1 MIYVSMSLSK
11 RFVLRV
17 VRACV
22 RGAAWMEENIFRL
35 DFMIKS
41 FNFYSFEIHP
51 LFENA

>member
-1 MIYVSMSLSK
+1 MVILSMLLSK
-11 RFVLRV
+11 RLFLRA

-22 RGAAWMEENIFRL
+22 RGAAWMEENIFFL

-51 LFENA
+51 LYENA